1 MQLQIYSDSIIY
13 RHLNLCLFTLLNF
26 VSTIAFSQ
34 EANKY
39 NIRLKF
45 HPLAL
50 AAVSRPTVLGSIE
63 FKLHKIGIDL
73 AYGQQWG
80 FILSS
85 NPDTQRVK
93 NFGNQ
98 YRIDI
103 KYYFKQIKEIEH
115 TFPFISIGYCK
126 MYTQRNITRDWFSGY
141 VFNPSLAFIDNVHI
155 YYLNFGICNYY
166 KRSIIEGVI
175 GSGVRF
181 RTQEAVYADK
191 IVYDK
196 ISRVWP
202 HLSFS
207 LRVGYLL
214 TNKPKK

>member
-1 MQLQIYSDSIIY
+1 MIKK
-13 RHLNLCLFTLLNF
+13 LNLFFITLLTI
-26 VSTIAFSQ
+26 VSNNAFCQ
-34 EANKY
+34 ETNKC

-50 AAVSRPTVLGSIE
+50 AAVSRPTVLGSLE
-63 FKLHKIGIDL
+63 FKLNKIGIDI

-85 NPDTQRVK
+85 RPDTQRVK

-98 YRIDI
+98 YRVDV

-126 MYTQRNITRDWFSGY
+126 MYTQRNITQDWFSGY
-141 VFNPSLAFIDNVHI
+141 VFNPSLAFIDNVHV
-155 YYLNFGICNYY
+155 YYINFGMCNYY
-166 KRSIIEGVI
+166 KRSIIEGTI

-181 RTQEAVYADK
+181 RTQEAVYANR

-196 ISRVWP
+196 ISRIWP

-214 TNKPKK
+214 SNNQKK